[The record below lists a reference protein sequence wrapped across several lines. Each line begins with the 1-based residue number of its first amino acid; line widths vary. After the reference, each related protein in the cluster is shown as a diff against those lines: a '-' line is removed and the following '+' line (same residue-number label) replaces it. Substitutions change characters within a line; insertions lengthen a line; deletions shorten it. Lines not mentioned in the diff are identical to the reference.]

1 MQALLGTHSLSNF
14 TLATIIYRV
23 ITGATIFAFG
33 VLFAAAEPTT
43 GAALVFHDRAGMFY
57 PLYIGALIV
66 SGLIIM
72 LHWRL
77 RYWFFVG
84 FTTPLWGY
92 FAISVYAV
100 VIGRISFQGITLFV
114 SMTALWILLLSILR
128 DEIGGAQWN

>member
-14 TLATIIYRV
+14 TLATIVYRV
-23 ITGATIFAFG
+23 ITGLTMFVFG
-33 VLFAAAEPTT
+33 VLFAASEPTT
-43 GAALVFHDRAGMFY
+43 GAALVFYNRAGMFY
-57 PLYIGALIV
+57 HLYIGALIV